1 MNEITGVDLHN
12 ILITGGVSM
21 AITSGR
27 NDTHNIPCVIIRS
40 EHERADSIYN
50 RNDTEG

>member
-12 ILITGGVSM
+12 ILITGGASM

-27 NDTHNIPCVIIRS
+27 NDTHNIPCVIIRRS
-40 EHERADSIYN
+40 DERAESN
-50 RNDTEG
+50 RESS

>member
-1 MNEITGVDLHN
+1 MNEVTGVDLHN
-12 ILITGGVSM
+12 ILITGGVCKT
-21 AITSGR
+21 ITAGYC
-27 NDTHNIPCVIIRS
+27 NNEHIPCVLIRS